1 MKPALKSKTLWFN
14 ALAPVAYILLGVVG
28 VSVPVSLPL
37 VLIAGNG
44 LLRLVTEEPV
54 AIKKPRKEGEDA

>member
-1 MKPALKSKTLWFN
+1 MKPKLKSKTLWFN
-14 ALAPVAYILLGVVG
+14 ALAPLAYILLGVVG

-44 LLRLVTEEPV
+44 VLRLVTKEPLV
-54 AIKKPRKEGEDA
+54 TKKGDAENV